1 MNANELIKAVKLVAK
16 EKNISED
23 VIFEGLTLALTTAY
37 KKNFNSKTNVIVRID
52 RESGDIK
59 VYSYKK
65 VVPDEMDTE
74 EYLDVYSYLV
84 VVPEIDYGTET
95 EDEEGNIVTT
105 PPEINIDA
113 QILLEDAVKID
124 PNAKVGDTIEKEVT
138 PKDFGR
144 VAAGTAKQVLT
155 QKIRE
160 AEKESVINEF
170 SDKEGE
176 VMIGMVAMED
186 QKNYYIDLG
195 RTRGM
200 LPKSEIIPDEKIVMG
215 SNIKVYLTKVT
226 LGAKGPVIML
236 SRKHYGF
243 VKRLFEQ
250 EIPEIINGTIDI
262 YQVVR
267 EPGIRCKVALISNN
281 PKVDAIGS
289 CIGEKGSRIA
299 GILKELGNE
308 KIDLVLY
315 DEDPAVFIKNAI
327 VPAKGAI
334 VNILD
339 EKERKALVVVPDDE
353 FSKAIGKKGSNIR
366 LASRLT
372 KYYLEIKTMKEITE
386 EGNR

>member
-52 RESGDIK
+52 RESVDIK
-59 VYSYKK
+59 
-65 VVPDEMDTE
+65 
-74 EYLDVYSYLV
+74 VYSYLV
-84 VVPEIDYGTET
+84 VVPEIDYGVET

>member
-59 VYSYKK
+59 VYSY
-65 VVPDEMDTE
+65 
-74 EYLDVYSYLV
+74 LV
-84 VVPEIDYGTET
+84 VVPKIDYGVET

>member
-59 VYSYKK
+59 VYSY
-65 VVPDEMDTE
+65 
-74 EYLDVYSYLV
+74 LV
-84 VVPEIDYGTET
+84 VVPEIDYGVET

-200 LPKSEIIPDEKIVMG
+200 LPKSEIIPDEKIVMC
-215 SNIKVYLTKVT
+215 SNIKVYLTKVN

-315 DEDPAVFIKNAI
+315 DEDPAAFIKNAI

>member
-1 MNANELIKAVKLVAK
+1 
-16 EKNISED
+16 
-23 VIFEGLTLALTTAY
+23 
-37 KKNFNSKTNVIVRID
+37 
-52 RESGDIK
+52 
-59 VYSYKK
+59 
-65 VVPDEMDTE
+65 
-74 EYLDVYSYLV
+74 
-84 VVPEIDYGTET
+84 
-95 EDEEGNIVTT
+95 
-105 PPEINIDA
+105 
-113 QILLEDAVKID
+113 
-124 PNAKVGDTIEKEVT
+124 
-138 PKDFGR
+138 
-144 VAAGTAKQVLT
+144 
-155 QKIRE
+155 
-160 AEKESVINEF
+160 
-170 SDKEGE
+170 
-176 VMIGMVAMED
+176 
-186 QKNYYIDLG
+186 
-195 RTRGM
+195 
-200 LPKSEIIPDEKIVMG
+200 
-215 SNIKVYLTKVT
+215 
-226 LGAKGPVIML
+226 ML

>member
-59 VYSYKK
+59 VYSY
-65 VVPDEMDTE
+65 
-74 EYLDVYSYLV
+74 LV
-84 VVPEIDYGTET
+84 VVPEIDYGIET

-124 PNAKVGDTIEKEVT
+124 PNAKVGDTI
-138 PKDFGR
+138 
-144 VAAGTAKQVLT
+144 KQVLT

-315 DEDPAVFIKNAI
+315 DEDPAAFIKNAI

>member
-1 MNANELIKAVKLVAK
+1 MNSNELIKAVKLVTK

-23 VIFEGLTLALTTAY
+23 VIYDGLTLALTTAY
-37 KKNFNSKTNVIVRID
+37 KKNFDSKTNVIVRIN
-52 RESGDIK
+52 RETGDIK
-59 VYSYKK
+59 
-65 VVPDEMDTE
+65 
-74 EYLDVYSYLV
+74 VYSYLV
-84 VVPEIDYGTET
+84 VVPEIDEGSESV
-95 EDEEGNIVTT
+95 DEEGNTINI

-113 QILLEDAVKID
+113 QILLEDAIKID
-124 PNAKVGDTIEKEVT
+124 PNAKVGETIEVEVT

-160 AEKESVINEF
+160 AEKESIINEF
-170 SDKEGE
+170 NDKEGE
-176 VMIGMVAMED
+176 VMVGMVALED

-200 LPKSEIIPDEKIVMG
+200 LPKSEIIPGEKITMG

-250 EIPEIINGTIDI
+250 EIPEIINGTIEI
-262 YQVVR
+262 YAVVR
-267 EPGIRCKVALISNN
+267 EPGIRCKVAVYSNN
-281 PKVDAIGS
+281 PKIDAIGS
-289 CIGEKGSRIA
+289 CIGEKGCRIA
-299 GILKELGNE
+299 GVLKELGDE
-308 KIDLVLY
+308 RIDLVLY
-315 DEDPAVFIKNAI
+315 NDDPAEFIKNAM
-327 VPAKGAI
+327 VPAKDAI

-339 EKERKALVVVPDDE
+339 EKEKKALVIVSDDNL
-353 FSKAIGKKGSNIR
+353 SLAIGKKGSNIK

-372 KYYLEIKTMKEITE
+372 HYYLEIKTLSQVNE
-386 EGNR
+386 EGNK

>member
-59 VYSYKK
+59 VYSY
-65 VVPDEMDTE
+65 
-74 EYLDVYSYLV
+74 LV
-84 VVPEIDYGTET
+84 VVSEIDYGTET

-243 VKRLFEQ
+243 VRRLFEQ

>member
-59 VYSYKK
+59 VYSY
-65 VVPDEMDTE
+65 
-74 EYLDVYSYLV
+74 LV
-84 VVPEIDYGTET
+84 VVSEIDYGTET

-327 VPAKGAI
+327 VPAKDAI

>member
-59 VYSYKK
+59 VYSY
-65 VVPDEMDTE
+65 
-74 EYLDVYSYLV
+74 LV
-84 VVPEIDYGTET
+84 VVSEIDYGVET

>member
-1 MNANELIKAVKLVAK
+1 MV
-16 EKNISED
+16 
-23 VIFEGLTLALTTAY
+23 
-37 KKNFNSKTNVIVRID
+37 
-52 RESGDIK
+52 
-59 VYSYKK
+59 
-65 VVPDEMDTE
+65 
-74 EYLDVYSYLV
+74 
-84 VVPEIDYGTET
+84 
-95 EDEEGNIVTT
+95 
-105 PPEINIDA
+105 
-113 QILLEDAVKID
+113 
-124 PNAKVGDTIEKEVT
+124 
-138 PKDFGR
+138 
-144 VAAGTAKQVLT
+144 
-155 QKIRE
+155 
-160 AEKESVINEF
+160 
-170 SDKEGE
+170 
-176 VMIGMVAMED
+176 GMVALED

-200 LPKSEIIPDEKIVMG
+200 LPKSEIIPGEKITMG

-327 VPAKGAI
+327 VPAKDAI

>member
-52 RESGDIK
+52 RESGNIK
-59 VYSYKK
+59 VYSY
-65 VVPDEMDTE
+65 
-74 EYLDVYSYLV
+74 LA

-113 QILLEDAVKID
+113 QILLEDAIKID

-243 VKRLFEQ
+243 VRRLFEQ

-327 VPAKGAI
+327 VPAKDAI

-339 EKERKALVVVPDDE
+339 EKERKALVVVPDEE

-366 LASRLT
+366 LASRIT

>member
-1 MNANELIKAVKLVAK
+1 MNANELVKAVKLVTK

-23 VIFEGLTLALTTAY
+23 VIYDGLSLALTTAY
-37 KKNFNSKTNVIVRID
+37 KKNFDSKTNVIVKIN
-52 RESGDIK
+52 RETGDIK
-59 VYSYKK
+59 
-65 VVPDEMDTE
+65 
-74 EYLDVYSYLV
+74 VYSYLV
-84 VVPEIDYGTET
+84 VVPEIDEGKESV
-95 EDEEGNIVTT
+95 DEEGNEIVI

-113 QILLEDAVKID
+113 QILLEDAIKID
-124 PNAKVGDTIEKEVT
+124 PKAKVGDTIEKEVT

-176 VMIGMVAMED
+176 VMIGMVALED

-200 LPKSEIIPDEKIVMG
+200 LPKSEIIPGEKIVMG

-226 LGAKGPVIML
+226 LGVKGPVIML

-250 EIPEIINGTIDI
+250 EIPEIINGDIEI

-267 EPGIRCKVALISNN
+267 EPGIRCKVCVYSNN
-281 PKVDAIGS
+281 ERIDPIGS
-289 CIGEKGSRIA
+289 CIGEKGCRIA
-299 GILKELGNE
+299 GILKELGSE

-315 DEDPAVFIKNAI
+315 SEDPATFIKNAM
-327 VPAKGAI
+327 VPARNAI
-334 VNILD
+334 VNIID
-339 EKERKALVVVPDDE
+339 EKVKKALVVVGDDE
-353 FSKAIGKKGSNIR
+353 FSVAIGKKGSNIK

-372 KYYLEIKTMKEITE
+372 HYYLEIKTMKQINE
-386 EGNR
+386 EGNK

>member
-59 VYSYKK
+59 VYSY
-65 VVPDEMDTE
+65 
-74 EYLDVYSYLV
+74 LV
-84 VVPEIDYGTET
+84 VVPESDYGTET

-327 VPAKGAI
+327 VPAKDAI